1 MSDSAV
7 PARAS
12 SAPVPA
18 EAPFDVEADVVVV
31 GGGGGGLPAA
41 LFARWLGDEVVLLEK
56 APELGGTAKKAAFWY
71 WIPNN
76 AQMQD
81 LGIPDAEEDFLRY
94 VARLSRPQHYDP
106 DSPTFGMNEWE
117 FALCRAIYESASPAA
132 ELLRERDALPYRHC
146 RDVPDYWSELPEDK
160 APTGRVLV
168 PEGARESMSDGGE
181 VGIRTMSAAA
191 ERDGVD
197 VRTGHRV
204 QRLVTRRRRG
214 RGRRGDDRRRSHAA
228 RAGAQ
233 GRDLRHRRL
242 HARPRAARELPL
254 PAGLRR
260 LCGDHERGRLR
271 PHRVVGRRAAAQ
283 HEPRV
288 DVPGPAREGDR
299 APPGHGRHVLGRG
312 RLDDLR
318 RQARPARR
326 QREAPLQ
333 RALPGVL
340 PLGPAH
346 RRVPEPRP
354 DPGLG
359 PAQPG
364 PLRQRRVRPADR
376 ARRHRRRPRHPR
388 RDARGPVGG
397 DRRPARALPR
407 AHRRPDAR
415 RRLHR
420 EPPRRDRALQRLRRA
435 RRRRGLPPR
444 RARRPAAV
452 QRARPGGATGAR
464 TRRCGRSRATGRT
477 TPRS

>member
-1 MSDSAV
+1 MPRDLRERLARGRA
-7 PARAS
+7 PARARRAALPPLS
-12 SAPVPA
+12 RRARLLVRA
-18 EAPFDVEADVVVV
+18 AGGQGADRPGARARGRARVDERRRRGRHPHDER
-31 GGGGGGLPAA
+31 GGG
-41 LFARWLGDEVVLLEK
+41 AR
-56 APELGGTAKKAAFWY
+56 
-71 WIPNN
+71 
-76 AQMQD
+76 
-81 LGIPDAEEDFLRY
+81 R
-94 VARLSRPQHYDP
+94 RRRPHRP
-106 DSPTFGMNEWE
+106 P
-117 FALCRAIYESASPAA
+117 R
-132 ELLRERDALPYRHC
+132 
-146 RDVPDYWSELPEDK
+146 
-160 APTGRVLV
+160 
-168 PEGARESMSDGGE
+168 
-181 VGIRTMSAAA
+181 AAA
-191 ERDGVD
+191 RHG
-197 VRTGHRV
+197 
-204 QRLVTRRRRG
+204 RRRG

-233 GRDLRHRRL
+233 GRDLRHRRV

-299 APPGHGRHVLGRG
+299 AAPGHGRHVLGRG

-359 PAQPG
+359 SAQPG

-376 ARRHRRRPRHPR
+376 ARRASTTPTSSAARRSRTCRRRSP
-388 RDARGPVGG
+388 
-397 DRRPARALPR
+397 
-407 AHRRPDAR
+407 
-415 RRLHR
+415 
-420 EPPRRDRALQRLRRA
+420 
-435 RRRRGLPPR
+435 
-444 RARRPAAV
+444 
-452 QRARPGGATGAR
+452 TG
-464 TRRCGRSRATGRT
+464 SRATAGA
-477 TPRS
+477 PAA